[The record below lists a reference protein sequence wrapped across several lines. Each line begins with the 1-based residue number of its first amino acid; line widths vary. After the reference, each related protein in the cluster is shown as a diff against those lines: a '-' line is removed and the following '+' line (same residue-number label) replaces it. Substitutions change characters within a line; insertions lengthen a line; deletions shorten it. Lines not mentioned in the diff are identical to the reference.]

1 MLDLIVFIANIWVI
15 KALKNDQ
22 NSQKVR
28 RNGKNEAQTYCRP
41 CSRARNDFRAS
52 LAVLPGQ
59 YENVIEALETITKER
74 NELKVT
80 NAACVQEISTMK
92 SQLSDLNAKNQN

>member
-1 MLDLIVFIANIWVI
+1 MTKIAKKCAEMEKMKLKLIVDHAVELETVLGH
-15 KALKNDQ
+15 A
-22 NSQKVR
+22 
-28 RNGKNEAQTYCRP
+28 
-41 CSRARNDFRAS
+41 